1 MTRAQQDRPLIVVAG
16 PTASGKSGLAL
27 SIAEAFGG
35 TVINADSMQVYRELA
50 VLTARP
56 GPEAAARA
64 AHRLYGVLS
73 GDEVCSAGRWRE
85 MALAEIARAWEMG
98 GIPVVAG
105 GTGLYLRALER
116 GLSPIPEVP
125 QAIRA
130 AARARHAKMG
140 GAAFHAALAA
150 RDPEAAARL
159 HPGDSQRLIRA
170 WEVLEATGRPLA
182 DWHRASAGDGL
193 ACRTLSLVLAPPRAA
208 LYAACDRRFLDMMA
222 AGALDEVRR
231 LLTLGLDPSLPV
243 MKALGVAPL
252 ADHLAGKIS
261 LDEAVAAAQ
270 QATRRYAKRQ
280 LTWLRTQ
287 MLGGAPGGDLQA
299 VRKAGGRRR
308 GEVTPEMPD
317 DVDKRQGLQSLMK
330 ISGTQSWLIYEQY
343 SERLEPGIF
352 KIVREFLLTTPP

>member
-1 MTRAQQDRPLIVVAG
+1 MTKAQQDRPLIVVAG

-56 GPEAAARA
+56 GPDVAARA
-64 AHRLYGVLS
+64 AHCLYGTLS
-73 GDEVCSAGRWRE
+73 GAEVCSAGRWRE
-85 MALAEIARAWEMG
+85 MALAEIARVWEMG
-98 GIPVVAG
+98 DLPVVAG

-116 GLSPIPEVP
+116 GLSPLPEVP
-125 QAIRA
+125 PAIRA
-130 AARARHAKMG
+130 TARTRHAEMG
-140 GAAFHAALAA
+140 GAAFHAGLAK

-159 HPGDSQRLIRA
+159 HPSDSQRLIRA

-182 DWHRASAGDGL
+182 DWHRAGAAGGL
-193 ACRTLSLVLAPPRAA
+193 ACRRLRLVLAPPRAA
-208 LYAACDRRFLDMMA
+208 LYAACDGRFLDMMA
-222 AGALDEVRR
+222 AGALDEVRH
-231 LLTLGLDPSLPV
+231 LLALRLDPSLPV
-243 MKALGVAPL
+243 MKALGVVPL

-287 MLGGAPGGDLQA
+287 MLGGAAGEGLQA
-299 VRKAGGRRR
+299 DRKAGGRRH
-308 GEVTPEMPD
+308 GTATAKTLADADEKQESQV
-317 DVDKRQGLQSLMK
+317 VRQ
-330 ISGTQSWLIYEQY
+330 ISVAHTWLISEQY
-343 SERLEPGIF
+343 SERLEPEIF
-352 KIVREFLLTTPP
+352 KIVREFLLTTPA

>member
-1 MTRAQQDRPLIVVAG
+1 MTRVQQDRPLIVVAG

-56 GPEAAARA
+56 GPDAEARA
-64 AHRLYGVLS
+64 AHRLYGTLS
-73 GDEVCSAGRWRE
+73 GAEVCSAGRWRE
-85 MALAEIARAWEMG
+85 MALAEIARAWE
-98 GIPVVAG
+98 IDSLPVVAG

-125 QAIRA
+125 PAVRE
-130 AARARHAKMG
+130 AARAQHAKMG
-140 GAAFHAALAA
+140 GAAFHAALAS
-150 RDPEAAARL
+150 RDPAAAARL

-182 DWHRASAGDGL
+182 DWHRAGAGDGL
-193 ACRTLSLVLAPPRAA
+193 ACRRLLLVLAPPRQA

-231 LLTLGLDPSLPV
+231 LLALGLDPSLPV
-243 MKALGVAPL
+243 MKALGVTPL

-261 LDEAVAAAQ
+261 LDEAVAAVQ

-280 LTWLRTQ
+280 LTWLRNQ
-287 MLGGAPGGDLQA
+287 MLGGAAGGGLQA

-308 GEVTPEMPD
+308 GDATSEMPD
-317 DVDKRQGLQSLMK
+317 AIDERQELQVLMQ
-330 ISGTQSWLIYEQY
+330 ISGTRSWAISEQY
-343 SERLEPGIF
+343 SERLEPEIF
-352 KIVREFLLTTPP
+352 RIVREFLLTTPP

>member
-1 MTRAQQDRPLIVVAG
+1 MTKAQPDRPLIIVAG
-16 PTASGKSGLAL
+16 PTASGKSALAL
-27 SIAEAFGG
+27 SIAETFGG

-56 GPEAAARA
+56 GPDPAAGAP
-64 AHRLYGVLS
+64 HRLYGVLA
-73 GDEVCSAGRWRE
+73 GEEICSAGRWRE
-85 MALAEIARAWEMG
+85 MALAEIARAWEAG
-98 GIPVVAG
+98 GLPVVAG
-105 GTGLYLRALER
+105 GTGLYMRALEQ

-125 QAIRA
+125 LAVRA

-140 GAAFHAALAA
+140 GDAFHAALAERDRETA
-150 RDPEAAARL
+150 RRL

-182 DWHRASAGDGL
+182 DWHRAGAGDGL
-193 ACRTLSLVLAPPRAA
+193 ACRRLRLVLAPPRTA
-208 LYAACDRRFLDMMA
+208 LYATCDRRFLGMMA

-231 LLTLGLDPSLPV
+231 LLALGLDPSLPV

-280 LTWLRTQ
+280 LTWMRTQ
-287 MLGGAPGGDLQA
+287 MLGGAAAGDLQT
-299 VRKAGGRRR
+299 VRKAGGRRCSDA
-308 GEVTPEMPD
+308 TPETPNS
-317 DVDKRQGLQSLMK
+317 VDERQKLQILTQ
-330 ISGTQSWLIYEQY
+330 ISGAHSWAIYEQY
-343 SERLEPGIF
+343 SERLEPEIF
-352 KIVREFLLTTPP
+352 KIIREFLLTTPP